1 MPERALL
8 LLCLVLA
15 GCQAGVT
22 PPRMRLENEGAL
34 YLYLQPV
41 RQDAGIP
48 GLIVDSVA
56 ARRGD
61 GTELQLAVALRDL
74 APQNTRRQRLLAA
87 GPLPP
92 GDYAGLTIRGRSARA
107 ASRQPPPP
115 DEERLLAIDIRFTIR
130 PREAEVIAVAG
141 GQPFAAFIPE
151 QPAVGLIGFVA
162 NNGSDD
168 VTLFDK
174 RTFQVF
180 DVIATGR
187 RPGGMALD
195 QRARRLYVPLADT
208 DEVEVIDIMA
218 GKTIDRVRLTRG
230 DEPVALA
237 LVLDGSILLSA
248 NRSSNSVSL
257 IDTVSRVEQAR
268 IPVGSGPRFIT
279 VDRTGRRAFVFNTQS
294 NTISVIDIASRAAV
308 RSIPT
313 EPGPIQ
319 GHFNRRGDRLYVVHE
334 VGSLVTVINPLT
346 LAPAGRH
353 VLRTPMQA
361 IKVDPGTDFV
371 YLASEREFAVG
382 LYDAL
387 SFAPVD
393 LIDSGGG
400 VTHMAIDGEENTL
413 YLVSAPR
420 DRVLVV
426 ERISKRQI
434 GELDVGH
441 RPVWLNVMGEQ

>member
-1 MPERALL
+1 
-8 LLCLVLA
+8 
-15 GCQAGVT
+15 
-22 PPRMRLENEGAL
+22 MRLQNEGAL
-34 YLYLQPV
+34 YVYLQPL
-41 RQDAGIP
+41 RQDGSG
-48 GLIVDSVA
+48 GLTVDAVL
-56 ARRGD
+56 ARRAD
-61 GTELQLAVALRDL
+61 GTELPLAVALRDL
-74 APQNTRRQRLLAA
+74 TPPNTRRQRLLAA
-87 GPLPP
+87 GPLPAA
-92 GDYAGLTIRGRSARA
+92 DYAGLTIRARSVGSGARKPQA
-107 ASRQPPPP
+107 P
-115 DEERLLAIDIRFTIR
+115 DEERLVTIDVRFTIR
-130 PREAEVIAVAG
+130 AREAEVIAVVA
-141 GQPFAAFIPE
+141 GQPFAAFLPE
-151 QPAVGLIGFVA
+151 QPAAGLIGFVA
-162 NNGSDD
+162 NSGSDD

-174 RTFQVF
+174 RSFQVF

-195 QRARRLYVPLADT
+195 QRARRLYVALADD
-208 DEVEVIDIMA
+208 DEVEVIDVMA
-218 GKTIDRVRLTRG
+218 GKTADRIRLTPG

-237 LVLDGSILLSA
+237 LVLDGAILLSA

-268 IPVGSGPRFIT
+268 IPVGSGPRFIV

-294 NTISVIDIASRAAV
+294 NTISVIDIASRTAV
-308 RSIPT
+308 RSIAT

-371 YLASEREFAVG
+371 YLASEREFVVG

-393 LIDSGGG
+393 VIDSGGG
-400 VTHMAIDGEENTL
+400 VTYMATDGQENTL

-420 DRVLVV
+420 DRVLVF
-426 ERISKRQI
+426 ERISKRQV

-441 RPVWLNVMGEQ
+441 RPVWLNIMGEQ